1 MVVTRS
7 LGVVILTAMTAA
19 CGSPTDRP
27 ASAAT
32 VAPASSSTQPGEGL
46 PSWNDG
52 PAKRAI
58 LDFVRRVTREGTT
71 DFVPPPARIAVFD
84 NDGTLWAE
92 QPIYVQLAF
101 ALDRVKALAPQH
113 PEWKQKQPFKGVL
126 EGDHKAVA
134 ATGEHGLLE
143 IVAATHVGNTTD
155 EFAQVVSDWVA
166 TAKHPTLGRPYT
178 ELVYQPML
186 EVLSY
191 LRANGFKTFIVSGGG
206 VEFMRPWTERVYG
219 VPPEQ
224 VIGSRA
230 KVQYEVK
237 EGRPA
242 LRRLAGVDLVDDKA
256 GKPVGI
262 HQVIGR
268 RPIAAFGNSDGDFE
282 MLEWTTS
289 ASGPRFGLIVHHTD
303 AAREWAYDRASH
315 IGTLA
320 RGLDE
325 AGKRGWTVVDMR
337 QDWRVIYPFQK

>member
-1 MVVTRS
+1 VVTRG
-7 LGVVILTAMTAA
+7 LGVLIVAAMATA
-19 CGSPTDRP
+19 CGRTTDR
-27 ASAAT
+27 AAT
-32 VAPASSSTQPGEGL
+32 STTPAAVSSSAQPGDGL

-52 PAKRAI
+52 PARRAI
-58 LDFVRRVTREGTT
+58 LDFVRRVTREGTA

-113 PEWKQKQPFKGVL
+113 PEWKQKQPFKGIL
-126 EGDHKAVA
+126 EGDHNAVA
-134 ATGEHGLLE
+134 AAGERGLLE
-143 IVAATHVGNTTD
+143 IMAVTHTGNTTD
-155 EFAQVVSDWVA
+155 EFAKVVSEWLGS
-166 TAKHPTLGRPYT
+166 AKHPTIGRPYT

-186 EVLSY
+186 EVLTY

-230 KVQYEVK
+230 RVQYEVK
-237 EGRPA
+237 DGHPA
-242 LRRLAGVDLVDDKA
+242 LRRLAAIDLVDDKA

-289 ASGPRFGLIVHHTD
+289 AAGPHFGLIVHHTD

-337 QDWRVIYPFQK
+337 QDWKVIYPLQK